1 MHNTQNGDEY
11 NRYMKNIINKFRID
25 KRIRV
30 GYGTAF
36 VILLFSYLLSLF
48 YNVQA
53 DKQTQAVRKTNE
65 VISRFNDFVS
75 LMKDAEIGST
85 RYFLTK
91 ERSAL
96 NPYYESRN
104 ASNSLLYKL
113 DSNITDNPQQKQLMK
128 KAKALL
134 DKKFSVID
142 SNIATLQ
149 NNNYVFTDSLL
160 VSEEYGKTIM
170 DSLRTVIIAM
180 QNTEEHILEES
191 NVALQERYRTLNRII
206 IGSLAIALLLFVLGF
221 ITYIKENKARR
232 LADQKAEEYRQEL
245 EKRVADLDKANKE
258 LIEMRRLEKFTA
270 TGRIA
275 RTIAHEVRNPLTNI
289 NLSVDQ
295 LRSEKDVSE
304 EDREVFYDMIM
315 RNSQRINS
323 LITELL
329 DSTRFVELKPQSASI
344 NKLLDEALLLAE
356 DRIMLNGI
364 EVIRN
369 YEADI
374 CDIVVDQERM
384 KIAFLNII
392 VNGIEAMEPGRG
404 ILKIK
409 TFVQNDK
416 CIIEISDNGSGMDEE
431 ALNKLFEPYYSR
443 KSKGTGLGMTN
454 TENIILSHKGS
465 ISVESVLGE
474 GTAFTITLN
483 LS

>member
-1 MHNTQNGDEY
+1 
-11 NRYMKNIINKFRID
+11 MKNIIHKFRID

-36 VILLFSYLLSLF
+36 VILLFSYILSLY

-53 DKQTQAVRKTNE
+53 DRQAQEVRKTNL
-65 VISRFNDFVS
+65 VITNFNDFIS

-85 RYFLTK
+85 RYFLIK

-96 NPYYESRN
+96 TPYYESRN
-104 ASNSLLYKL
+104 ASNLLLYKL
-113 DSNITDNPQQKQLMK
+113 DSNITDNPQQKELMK

-142 SNIATLQ
+142 SNIIAFQQ
-149 NNNYVFTDSLL
+149 NKYILTDSLIAN
-160 VSEEYGKTIM
+160 EEDGKIIM
-170 DSLRTVIIAM
+170 DSLRNVIVSM
-180 QNTEEHILEES
+180 QHTEETILDDS
-191 NVALQERYRTLNRII
+191 TRSQQQQYRTLNII
-206 IGSLAIALLLFVLGF
+206 ITASLIVALLLFILGF
-221 ITYIKENKARR
+221 ITYIRENKARR
-232 LADQKAEEYRQEL
+232 LADQRTEKYRDEL
-245 EKRVADLDKANKE
+245 ERRVADLDKANKE

-295 LRSEKDVSE
+295 LRSEKDIDD
-304 EDREVFYDMIM
+304 EDRNTFYDMIM

-329 DSTRFVELKPQSASI
+329 NSTRFVELKSQSVSI
-344 NKLLDEALLLAE
+344 NELLDEALLLAQ

-364 EVIRN
+364 EVIKK
-369 YEADI
+369 YDTEI
-374 CDIVVDQERM
+374 CDLVVDQEKM

-392 VNGIEAMEPGRG
+392 VNGVEAMEPHKGV
-404 ILKIK
+404 LTIK
-409 TFVQNDK
+409 TFVQHNK
-416 CIIEISDNGSGMDEE
+416 CYIEISDNGSGMDEE

-443 KSKGTGLGMTN
+443 KQKGTGLGLTN

-465 ISVESVLGE
+465 ISVESVLGK
-474 GTAFTITLN
+474 GTTFTIMLN
-483 LS
+483 LADQA

>member
-1 MHNTQNGDEY
+1 
-11 NRYMKNIINKFRID
+11 MKRIIKKFRID

-30 GYGTAF
+30 GYGSAF
-36 VILLFSYLLSLF
+36 VILLFSYLLTLY

-53 DKQTQAVRKTNE
+53 DKQSQSFQKTNI
-65 VISRFNDFVS
+65 VITKFNDFIS

-91 ERSAL
+91 ERNAL
-96 NPYYESRN
+96 NPYYQSRN
-104 ASNSLLYKL
+104 ASNSLLYNL
-113 DSNITDNPQQKQLMK
+113 DSNITDNPRQKQLMK

-142 SNIATLQ
+142 SNITALQ
-149 NNNYVFTDSLL
+149 NNNHVLTDSLL
-160 VSEEYGKTIM
+160 ANEEYGKTVM
-170 DSLRTVIIAM
+170 DSLRNVIITM
-180 QNTEEHILEES
+180 QNAEEEILDKNSKE
-191 NVALQERYRTLNRII
+191 LQHQYRTLNVII
-206 IGSLAIALLLFVLGF
+206 TASLIIAVLLFILGF
-221 ITYIKENKARR
+221 ITYITENKARR
-232 LADQKAEEYRQEL
+232 LADQKTEEYREEL
-245 EKRVADLDKANKE
+245 EKRVEDLDKANRE

-295 LRSEKDVSE
+295 LRSEQDLGE
-304 EDREVFYDMIM
+304 EDRIIFYDMII

-329 DSTRFVELKPQSASI
+329 DSTRFIELKSQAISI

-364 EVIRN
+364 QVIKQ
-369 YEADI
+369 YGTEI
-374 CDIVVDQERM
+374 CDLVVDQEKI

-392 VNGIEAMEPGRG
+392 VNAIEAMESDKG
-404 ILKIK
+404 LLTIK
-409 TFVQNDK
+409 TYAKQKK
-416 CIIEISDNGSGMDEE
+416 CYIEIADNGAGMDTE
-431 ALNKLFEPYYSR
+431 ALGKLFEPYYSR
-443 KSKGTGLGMTN
+443 KAKGTGLGLTN

-465 ISVESVLGE
+465 INVESILGK
-474 GTAFTITLN
+474 GTIFIITLN
-483 LS
+483 LPGQA